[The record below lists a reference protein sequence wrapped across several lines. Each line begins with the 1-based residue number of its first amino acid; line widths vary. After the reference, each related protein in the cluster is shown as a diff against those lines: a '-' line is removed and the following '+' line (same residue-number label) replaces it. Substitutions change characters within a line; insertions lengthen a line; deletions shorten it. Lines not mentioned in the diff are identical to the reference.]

1 MRNRTEIIK
10 DIKKLQKFIQ
20 VASLENPMHMGEY
33 QKQLEDLQNELSQTT
48 EESFGEQFT
57 TAGHDQLNPPRNPEV
72 TEAGFND
79 VVGEWFEGLSYD
91 EAKKVLHRASRGR
104 TSWEEFYDE
113 VTNLDTHH
121 EELYWDDIPSDM
133 KWYIERNIY
142 SGEAR
147 ATEDWDRD
155 AYNLKYGG
163 RGDGTHEPERGV
175 CTNCGHDKSTH
186 SSVDNICYG
195 GDNCQCGISYP
206 FVNKEW
212 QSKYNSE
219 SKATEDWQKHLP
231 VGQTIDGLE
240 CPICYT
246 NIRFDGDVSPL
257 SPLKEHLVDRHGM
270 DMTSAHDL
278 ALQTA
283 EDRKDYKWSHQK
295 YESPFAQEDHLGI
308 FQPLVDS
315 FRKPKLPKLTVEEF
329 GQMYDKLGSN
339 ERENM
344 LAHIQADGASL
355 EELRYDQ
362 LPLYVQTNLFYNHK
376 TPTQHESKANEDFY
390 EAGMVQPNDPRGWK
404 VDRSDVK
411 RTGHDIYMDMAVKD
425 HIRKMNDPNFKGLTN
440 QDYEDV
446 YSSGYFGL
454 RESKATEG
462 IDEHGVLEYIKSNHP
477 VNFRNIR
484 KFNLNASL
492 RETLNGIL
500 NKLQSLGYINEETK
514 GWVPTRTSLG
524 GTYNESKAVEGN
536 REDFEQWWRTLDT
549 SEKDDIII
557 KLGAYGSDANYIEDG
572 DYNSNNRLYKYWY
585 SNVRY
590 GHDIPTPSR
599 KRKTRWFNESKATE
613 LDWKKFTKDFFDLD
627 KVHLDIHDLIEQQNT
642 DAKIEDDES
651 FQLPHIYNQAKQ
663 KVILDIE
670 AKIRDL
676 DQSDMDPL
684 HIDMLKDELKREKEI
699 ALNELMHSEFDQM
712 TDHNNPSF
720 GITTALGDDGY
731 GFRPIDR
738 PWRTESK
745 ANEIKQELERI
756 TGVSSQGINVDD
768 WGKLYEGYDNGY
780 HWKFD
785 CDICRA
791 DPYWENP
798 STGEG
803 RGSQHALDHIKY
815 DHNVEAGDTRRD
827 IIGRESKSNEV
838 MVSWDVDGS
847 TDQYNSDAQFAAL
860 VPIFNG
866 TMKAS
871 LRNTQ
876 DGSFSFMAEFK
887 NERDAKDWIENLK
900 GSADMSDDEIKNISM
915 ESKATEGGQ
924 GSGRYGHKQWMNQ
937 ADRIENIKSEDLKR
951 EKFLTRARELY
962 EQYAPDD
969 EYLDMF
975 KALKDD

>member
-57 TAGHDQLNPPRNPEV
+57 TAGHDQLNPPRNPE
-72 TEAGFND
+72 
-79 VVGEWFEGLSYD
+79 
-91 EAKKVLHRASRGR
+91 
-104 TSWEEFYDE
+104 
-113 VTNLDTHH
+113 
-121 EELYWDDIPSDM
+121 
-133 KWYIERNIY
+133 
-142 SGEAR
+142 
-147 ATEDWDRD
+147 
-155 AYNLKYGG
+155 
-163 RGDGTHEPERGV
+163 
-175 CTNCGHDKSTH
+175 
-186 SSVDNICYG
+186 
-195 GDNCQCGISYP
+195 
-206 FVNKEW
+206 
-212 QSKYNSE
+212 
-219 SKATEDWQKHLP
+219 ATEDWQKHLP

-246 NIRFDGDVSPL
+246 NIKFEENTSPI
-257 SPLKEHLVDRHGM
+257 SPLKEHLIDRHGM
-270 DMTSAHDL
+270 NMIQARDL
-278 ALQTA
+278 AIQTA
-283 EDRKDYKWSHQK
+283 EDRTDYNWSHPK
-295 YESPFAQEDHLGI
+295 WESPFAQEDHLGI

-329 GQMYDKLGSN
+329 GKMYDKLGSD

-355 EELRYDQ
+355 EELRFDQ

-390 EAGMVQPNDPRGWK
+390 EAGMVQPNDPRGWV

-446 YSSGYFGL
+446 YNSGYFGL
-454 RESKATEG
+454 RESKANEIKQELERITGVSSQGINVDDWGKLYEGYDNGYHWKFDCDICRADPYWENPSTGEGRGAQHALDHIKYDHNVEAGDTRRDIIGRESKATEG

-477 VNFRNIR
+477 VNFRTIR
-484 KFNLNASL
+484 KFNLNPSL

-500 NKLQSLGYINEETK
+500 NKLQSLGYINEEIK

-524 GTYNESKAVEGN
+524 GTY
-536 REDFEQWWRTLDT
+536 
-549 SEKDDIII
+549 
-557 KLGAYGSDANYIEDG
+557 
-572 DYNSNNRLYKYWY
+572 
-585 SNVRY
+585 
-590 GHDIPTPSR
+590 
-599 KRKTRWFNESKATE
+599 NESKATE

-627 KVHLDIHDLIEQQNT
+627 KSHLDIHDLIEQQNT
-642 DAKIEDDES
+642 DAKIQDDES

-731 GFRPIDR
+731 AHVERDR

-745 ANEIKQELERI
+745 ASEDMESQQRGLSDSEEEELMEQTLEEWQTRYLPYESAGQDVSYNAFSSFAKSKNLTQSEIDYLWNE
-756 TGVSSQGINVDD
+756 GGANPYSS
-768 WGKLYEGYDNGY
+768 
-780 HWKFD
+780 
-785 CDICRA
+785 
-791 DPYWENP
+791 
-798 STGEG
+798 
-803 RGSQHALDHIKY
+803 
-815 DHNVEAGDTRRD
+815 
-827 IIGRESKSNEV
+827 
-838 MVSWDVDGS
+838 
-847 TDQYNSDAQFAAL
+847 
-860 VPIFNG
+860 
-866 TMKAS
+866 
-871 LRNTQ
+871 
-876 DGSFSFMAEFK
+876 
-887 NERDAKDWIENLK
+887 
-900 GSADMSDDEIKNISM
+900 
-915 ESKATEGGQ
+915 ESKANEANYVLRMFDHTGKMVREESGFVNKQQALNRENSFWEDIYETDHFGHDSGYKVTLEEDGKDISDMTFSTEGGN
-924 GSGRYGHKQWMNQ
+924 GSGKKGHKQWMNP